1 MDFNNNI
8 HYNVILHTGGINMKI
23 VVDTTCQIEPR
34 LAKEL
39 GLIIIDYPLY
49 LNGKEY
55 EHHYDAPD
63 NLEAKKKYIELI
75 KDKKS
80 KGSTSGITATEFKR
94 GFDLCE
100 NDEILLITQSLSNTK
115 ATGNTLNKFMKDH
128 PEYDVK
134 NFDTE
139 ILASGVGAQTLA
151 LIREMKTKNLSRDEC
166 LAVLEKNRANAYVV
180 GILYDLFYLHRSG
193 RLGLAKAA
201 MATAMRLYPLLS
213 STPRSGELKA
223 TGKVRNYKQGNARFL
238 SAIKLQMEER
248 NSKMLTVNMA
258 YSPGH
263 KIECDH
269 MKELL
274 YAATEELGW
283 HLEVYIHLSSFS
295 LLPHMGPDFYEMGYV
310 IHT

>member
-1 MDFNNNI
+1 
-8 HYNVILHTGGINMKI
+8 MKI
-23 VVDTTCQIEPR
+23 IVDTTCQIDPR

-49 LNGKEY
+49 LNGEEY
-55 EHHYDAPD
+55 EHRYDAPD
-63 NLEAKKKYIELI
+63 NLEAKKKYIEQI

-80 KGSTSGITATEFKR
+80 KGSTSGITATEFQR
-94 GFDLCE
+94 GCDLCKD
-100 NDEILLITQSLSNTK
+100 DEILLITQSLNNTQ
-115 ATGNTLNKFMKDH
+115 ATANTLKKFMNDH
-128 PEYDVK
+128 PEYNIK

-151 LIREMKTKNLSRDEC
+151 LIREMKNKEMTREEC
-166 LAVLEKNRANAYVV
+166 LALLEKNRANAYVV

-201 MATAMRLYPLLS
+201 MASAMRLYPLLS

-238 SAIKLQMEER
+238 DAIKGQMQER
-248 NSKMLTVNMA
+248 NSHVLTVNMS

-263 KIECDH
+263 KKECEH
-269 MKELL
+269 MKEVL
-274 YAATEELGW
+274 YSAAEELGW
-283 HLEVYIHLSSFS
+283 HLEVYIHLTNFS

>member
-1 MDFNNNI
+1 
-8 HYNVILHTGGINMKI
+8 MKI
-23 VVDTTCQIEPR
+23 IVDTTCQIEPP

-39 GLIIIDYPLY
+39 GLTIIDYPLY

-55 EHHYDAPD
+55 EHYYDAPN
-63 NLEAKKKYIELI
+63 NLEAKKKYIEHI
-75 KDKKS
+75 RDKNS
-80 KGSTSGITATEFKR
+80 KGSTSGITAAEFKR
-94 GFDLCE
+94 AFDLCKDE
-100 NDEILLITQSLSNTK
+100 EILLITQSLNNTK
-115 ATGNTLNKFMKDH
+115 ATGNTLKEFLADH

-151 LIREMKTKNLSRDEC
+151 LIREMKTKDMTRDEC
-166 LAVLEKNRANAYVV
+166 LTLLEKNRANAYVV

-223 TGKVRNYKQGNARFL
+223 TGKVRNYKQGNSRFL
-238 SAIKLQMEER
+238 SAIKLQMGEK
-248 NSKMLTVNMA
+248 NSNALTVNLA

-263 KIECDH
+263 KKECEH

-274 YAATEELGW
+274 YSAAEELGW
-283 HLEVYIHLSSFS
+283 HLEVYINLTVFS